1 MERTEA
7 EKTAERLALQV
18 LELDRNT
25 LLVHLRFLDR
35 ALSRLT
41 CVPGSEAL
49 STDGRF
55 LYFNSRSVLARY
67 RQEREQSVRD
77 YLHAVLHCV
86 FRHMFVHTL
95 VDHDRWDLA
104 CDIAVEHTISS
115 LGLEALSA
123 AREGEQ
129 HWLLSRLGEEL
140 GTLTAEKIYRYLT
153 DRDVSPETASRWRAP
168 FLADD
173 HAIWYLP
180 PGKKEKDGTPG
191 PGRGDNPE
199 KEAPESAE
207 EEAHTSGGERGE
219 GGVHETEG
227 VSDENAP
234 GRENGQSD
242 GADGAEDLSA
252 WRDAPGRSEAE
263 QFWQAVSERMEQDIQ
278 FFAFRAG
285 DAPGAL
291 VQNLRAVNRER
302 YDYAAF
308 LRRFALPGEIL
319 KLDDEEFD
327 QIFYTYGLQLYGDM
341 PLVEPLEYREVR
353 RIRTFVIAIDTSGSV
368 AGELVQRFVQK
379 TYNIL
384 RSTESFFSQVE
395 IWIVQC
401 DAAVQEAVRI
411 TAPEEFQEYLKTM
424 ELRGFGGTD
433 FRPVFALVDRLRREG
448 SLRDLQGLIYLTD
461 GDGLYPEQM
470 PDYPAAFVFIDGAYY
485 APRVPPWAIRL
496 ILQRE
501 DL

>member
-7 EKTAERLALQV
+7 EKTANRLALQV

-35 ALSRLT
+35 ALSRLRP
-41 CVPGSEAL
+41 VPGAEAL
-49 STDGRF
+49 STDGRY
-55 LYFNSRSVLARY
+55 LYFNGRSVLTRY
-67 RQEREQSVRD
+67 REEREQSVRD
-77 YLHAVLHCV
+77 YLHVILHCV

-95 VDHDRWDLA
+95 VDRERWDLA
-104 CDIAVEHTISS
+104 CDIAVENIISS
-115 LGLEALSA
+115 LGLPALA
-123 AREGEQ
+123 AGREGEQ
-129 HWLLSRLGEEL
+129 RWLLAALEKEPGE
-140 GTLTAEKIYRYLT
+140 LTAERIYRYLA
-153 DRDVSPETASRWRAP
+153 DRDDPPERLAELRAP

-173 HAIWYLP
+173 HALWYLP
-180 PGKKEKDGTPG
+180 PGEKDTDGTPG
-191 PGRGDNPE
+191 SGRGDNPE
-199 KEAPESAE
+199 AEAPESAD

-227 VSDENAP
+227 VSDVNAQGRP
-234 GRENGQSD
+234 GSGDNRRED
-242 GADGAEDLSA
+242 GSA
-252 WRDAPGRSEAE
+252 RTDAPARKEE
-263 QFWQAVSERMEQDIQ
+263 ERFWQETAERMEQDIE
-278 FFAFRAG
+278 FFSFRAG
-285 DAPGAL
+285 EAPGSL
-291 VQNLRAVNRER
+291 IQNLKAVNRER
-302 YDYAAF
+302 YDYGEF
-308 LRRFALPGEIL
+308 LRRFAVPGEIL

-327 QIFYTYGLQLYGDM
+327 QIFYTYGLELYGDM
-341 PLVEPLEYREVR
+341 PLVEPLEYKEVR

-368 AGELVQRFVQK
+368 AGDLVQRFVQK

-384 RSTESFFSQVE
+384 LSTESFFSQVD

-411 TAPEEFQEYLKTM
+411 TTPEEFQEYLKTM

-433 FRPVFALVDRLRREG
+433 FRPVFRLVDRLRRDG
-448 SLRDLQGLIYLTD
+448 SLPEVQGLIYLTD
-461 GDGLYPEQM
+461 GDGLYPERM

-485 APRVPPWAIRL
+485 APNVPPWAIKL